1 MMPTLHL
8 VALGLY
14 GLAAALALAPFAGL
28 PSLSRRWSVALPGA
42 GALAHGMALAQLT
55 PAGLAPILS
64 LLALF
69 LIVLQL
75 CCELLLGAP
84 AVALFAARLAA
95 GLVGLALLL
104 GLAPGVE
111 AAAGSTVW
119 SVLHVTLSVLAIAL
133 LALAFV
139 SAALYLLQFRELK
152 TKRFGQVFQLFP
164 PLERLDRLN
173 YGALAV
179 AFPALTVGL
188 LFGVGVRFAAGVDVA
203 PAQLVWGSF
212 TWVVLGWAARAR
224 AGVSC
229 SPPATARSSTS
240 RSRAAPW
247 RRPCGSCC
255 PSASVAAAR
264 PRNTDTCSAT
274 ATPCATS
281 TAFPRGSTR

>member
-75 CCELLLGAP
+75 CCELLLRAT
-84 AVALFAARLAA
+84 AVALFTAPLAA

-111 AAAGSTVW
+111 AAAGGGGGGG
-119 SVLHVTLSVLAIAL
+119 
-133 LALAFV
+133 
-139 SAALYLLQFRELK
+139 R
-152 TKRFGQVFQLFP
+152 
-164 PLERLDRLN
+164 
-173 YGALAV
+173 
-179 AFPALTVGL
+179 
-188 LFGVGVRFAAGVDVA
+188 
-203 PAQLVWGSF
+203 
-212 TWVVLGWAARAR
+212 VLGRGWGGGGGRVWCVGGR
-224 AGVSC
+224 AG
-229 SPPATARSSTS
+229 AR
-240 RSRAAPW
+240 RS
-247 RRPCGSCC
+247 
-255 PSASVAAAR
+255 
-264 PRNTDTCSAT
+264 
-274 ATPCATS
+274 
-281 TAFPRGSTR
+281 

>member
-1 MMPTLHL
+1 MPTLHL

-42 GALAHGMALAQLT
+42 GALAHGVALAQLN

-75 CCELLLGAP
+75 CCELLLRAT
-84 AVALFAARLAA
+84 AVALFTAPLAA

-111 AAAGSTVW
+111 ASAGRNVW

-173 YGALAV
+173 YGALAI

-188 LFGVGVRFAAGVDVA
+188 LFGVGVRFAAGVAVA

-212 TWVVLGWAARAR
+212 TWVVLGWAVWARVVR
-224 AGVSC
+224 GWAG
-229 SPPATARSSTS
+229 R
-240 RSRAAPW
+240 RAAFVSIA
-247 RRPCGSCC
+247 GF
-255 PSASVAAAR
+255 AAVVLVYLALKLVEPGR
-264 PRNTDTCSAT
+264 ER
-274 ATPCATS
+274 
-281 TAFPRGSTR
+281 FL

>member
-8 VALGLY
+8 VAVGPY
-14 GLAAALALAPFAGL
+14 GLAGALALAPFAGL
-28 PSLSRRWSVALPGA
+28 PSVSRGWGVALPGA
-42 GALAHGMALAQLT
+42 GALAHGMALAQLP

-75 CCELLLGAP
+75 CCELLLRAT
-84 AVALFAARLAA
+84 AVALFTAPLAA

-164 PLERLDRLN
+164 PLERLDRVN
-173 YGALAV
+173 YGALGV

-188 LFGVGVRFAAGVDVA
+188 LFGVGVRVAAGVAGA
-203 PAQLVWGSF
+203 PARLGGGSF
-212 TWVVLGWAARAR
+212 TRGGLGR
-224 AGVSC
+224 AGGGRGVRGG
-229 SPPATARSSTS
+229 AGRG
-240 RSRAAPW
+240 AAV
-247 RRPCGSCC
+247 GG
-255 PSASVAAAR
+255 VAG
-264 PRNTDTCSAT
+264 
-274 ATPCATS
+274 CA
-281 TAFPRGSTR
+281 G

>member
-1 MMPTLHL
+1 
-8 VALGLY
+8 
-14 GLAAALALAPFAGL
+14 
-28 PSLSRRWSVALPGA
+28 VALPGA
-42 GALAHGMALAQLT
+42 GALAHGVALAQLN

-75 CCELLLGAP
+75 CCELLLRAT
-84 AVALFAARLAA
+84 AVALFTAPLAA

-111 AAAGSTVW
+111 ASAGRNVW

-173 YGALAV
+173 YGALAI

-188 LFGVGVRFAAGVDVA
+188 LFGVGVRFAAGVAGGRGGGAGAAGVGIVHLGGA
-203 PAQLVWGSF
+203 GLGGVGPGGAGVGGSARG
-212 TWVVLGWAARAR
+212 VREHRRLRGGRPGLLGAEARR
-224 AGVSC
+224 AGKGTL
-229 SPPATARSSTS
+229 PL
-240 RSRAAPW
+240 
-247 RRPCGSCC
+247 
-255 PSASVAAAR
+255 
-264 PRNTDTCSAT
+264 NTMGA
-274 ATPCATS
+274 
-281 TAFPRGSTR
+281 

>member
-42 GALAHGMALAQLT
+42 GALAHGVALAQLN

-75 CCELLLGAP
+75 GCELLLRAT
-84 AVALFAARLAA
+84 AVALFTAPLAA

-111 AAAGSTVW
+111 SSAGRNVW
-119 SVLHVTLSVLAIAL
+119 SVLHVTLSVLGIAL

-152 TKRFGQVFQLFP
+152 TKRFGQVFQRFP
-164 PLERLDRLN
+164 PLERLDRMN
-173 YGALAV
+173 HIALV
-179 AFPALTVGL
+179 AGFPALTLGVLLAVGYAE
-188 LFGVGVRFAAGVDVA
+188 RYAGGWHVN
-203 PAQLVWGSF
+203 PAQVVWGTF
-212 TWVVLGWAARAR
+212 TWV
-224 AGVSC
+224 
-229 SPPATARSSTS
+229 
-240 RSRAAPW
+240 
-247 RRPCGSCC
+247 
-255 PSASVAAAR
+255 
-264 PRNTDTCSAT
+264 
-274 ATPCATS
+274 
-281 TAFPRGSTR
+281 